1 MVSHEIYLQLS
12 RIAGG
17 DVKKIEIVLNE
28 SVCRKGK
35 REVGCSVE
43 VGNVLSVPDF
53 TRPCACSPRA
63 KEAAAGAPMPT
74 SVLCHLLPRQNWGH
88 FRLSPF
94 CPRFALRL
102 LAPRKRGRRR
112 SADANFG
119 PLSFVA

>member
-1 MVSHEIYLQLS
+1 
-12 RIAGG
+12 
-17 DVKKIEIVLNE
+17 
-28 SVCRKGK
+28 
-35 REVGCSVE
+35 
-43 VGNVLSVPDF
+43 
-53 TRPCACSPRA
+53 
-63 KEAAAGAPMPT
+63 MPT

-94 CPRFALRL
+94 CPDKIGVTSVCPRFALRL